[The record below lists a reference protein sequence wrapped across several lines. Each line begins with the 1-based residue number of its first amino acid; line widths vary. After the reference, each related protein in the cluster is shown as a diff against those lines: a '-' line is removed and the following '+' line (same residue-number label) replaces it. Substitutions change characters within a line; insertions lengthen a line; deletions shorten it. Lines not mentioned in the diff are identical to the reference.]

1 MALRNIDDLIEML
14 TAASIRGRCRSVART
29 GASGARLIS
38 MNVHLQSLS
47 VLHVARMR
55 RDGPTWGVG
64 YQEPQVVIL
73 NAGGL
78 LRGNDGRL
86 DMCPRRTLITD
97 PTKLVFLFSQQPDM
111 HSGFLTSGLGSPT
124 NMLRFGILIA
134 ASVLA
139 SSVASAG
146 SRPLRLRM

>member
-1 MALRNIDDLIEML
+1 MFKIYERPLVIAYPILLLLARYCGISGTKCN
-14 TAASIRGRCRSVART
+14 AARSV
-29 GASGARLIS
+29 
-38 MNVHLQSLS
+38 VF
-47 VLHVARMR
+47 
-55 RDGPTWGVG
+55 
-64 YQEPQVVIL
+64 
-73 NAGGL
+73 
-78 LRGNDGRL
+78 
-86 DMCPRRTLITD
+86 DMPPRRTPIAD
-97 PTKLVFLFSQQPDM
+97 PAILACWFPQQPVM